1 MRPACKLC
9 QEEFSWS
16 TNLLISGRLSSTLQL
31 MADLNPTQRAIL
43 NAIAKAAGTGMPPT
57 VRELAEQLDMKRSTV
72 HYHLQALRRAGYL
85 TGEGRHRDIALT
97 DAALDAAGKSGLR
110 VVGRQ
115 SATRKA
121 APVEP
126 AGIPILG
133 RVAAGTPI
141 LAAENHIGELSLGA
155 MFDRKGP
162 LFALEV
168 TGDSMIEDGIHEGDY
183 AIVRQQP
190 TATPGDTVIAMIA
203 DGEEGEATIKRY
215 REDRGAVVLEP
226 ANAAYRPLR
235 FEGAERDRL
244 QILGKLIG
252 LVRKV

>member
-1 MRPACKLC
+1 MRLACKSC
-9 QEEFSWS
+9 QEEFSQS
-16 TNLLISGRLSSTLQL
+16 TNLLISGRLSSTLRL

-43 NAIAKAAGTGMPPT
+43 NAIARAAGTGMPPT

-110 VVGRQ
+110 VAGRQ
-115 SATRKA
+115 STARKA

-252 LVRKV
+252 LVRRV